1 MPWMLCLCE
10 TMVKAILLLLL
21 LILLYAARP
30 NDTFRRKE
38 INFLHEHDIHFICP
52 SFILATGINKKKKK
66 KKRHTRIYT
75 QERFFSF
82 VSFHSFVPRRPF
94 SFFLFFFFVYPRVSM
109 NILLNASGAHLCI
122 VFYFFLYIHTP
133 VNRISIWDCRYRKL
147 TYN

>member
-52 SFILATGINKKKKK
+52 SFILATGINKKKDT
-66 KKRHTRIYT
+66 HVYT
-75 QERFFSF
+75 HRNAFSLSFRFT
-82 VSFHSFVPRRPF
+82 HSFRVDP
-94 SFFLFFFFVYPRVSM
+94 SFFFFFFFRLSSHFYEYFAKCEWRALVYRV
-109 NILLNASGAHLCI
+109 L
-122 VFYFFLYIHTP
+122 YFLYIHTP